1 MNLYFVESQI
11 EFDPLGIQKKSLFFT
26 RYILTSTFKE
36 NENKAASDRQV
47 LQIPRETFSHESH
60 LTNQLNISCSSFFSV
75 LKPTEKAELTINHQ
89 LFNGFNI
96 NPKYS

>member
-36 NENKAASDRQV
+36 NENKAARQV
-47 LQIPRETFSHESH
+47 LQI
-60 LTNQLNISCSSFFSV
+60 Q
-75 LKPTEKAELTINHQ
+75 EKHFHTSRI
-89 LFNGFNI
+89 
-96 NPKYS
+96 